1 MILFFFFLFCFVYDG
16 SDVCTPR
23 LSSRTAPPP
32 LLFKHSLSPSPL
44 CPTFYSLATSHCS
57 KRGKKKKRRIKGKKK
72 RGELNS
78 FDNLYE
84 KSVPRFSIDV
94 NAAPSRLSLRRAST
108 AKKRRRRRIAFL
120 ETGRES

>member
-1 MILFFFFLFCFVYDG
+1 VYDG

-23 LSSRTAPPP
+23 LSSRTAPPPPPP

-72 RGELNS
+72 RRELNS

-108 AKKRRRRRIAFL
+108 AKKRRRRRRRIAFL
-120 ETGRES
+120 KTGRES